1 MKSWLQDDDM
11 EMHSTHNGVKSANII
26 IDKNNNTDHRTTKAK
41 SVHATIWVYI
51 FTLVIKKW

>member
-26 IDKNNNTDHRTTKAK
+26 LIKTTIQIIEQQKQ
-41 SVHATIWVYI
+41 SLFMQQFEYI
-51 FTLVIKKW
+51 YLLW

>member
-41 SVHATIWVYI
+41 SVHATI
-51 FTLVIKKW
+51 

>member
-41 SVHATIWVYI
+41 SVLFMQQFEYI
-51 FTLVIKKW
+51 YLLW